1 MVFCIFVNTGMFY
14 FEVVALPFNNG
25 TTESTTGVPT
35 TGTTQKPPSSL
46 SSRGLVIGI
55 ACLVGAVF
63 LVVVGLLIY
72 KNFRKNNATH
82 PMTIVDQQR

>member
-1 MVFCIFVNTGMFY
+1 MFY
-14 FEVVALPFNNG
+14 FDVLDVPFNNG

-46 SSRGLVIGI
+46 ASKGLVIGI

-72 KNFRKNNATH
+72 KNFKKNNATY